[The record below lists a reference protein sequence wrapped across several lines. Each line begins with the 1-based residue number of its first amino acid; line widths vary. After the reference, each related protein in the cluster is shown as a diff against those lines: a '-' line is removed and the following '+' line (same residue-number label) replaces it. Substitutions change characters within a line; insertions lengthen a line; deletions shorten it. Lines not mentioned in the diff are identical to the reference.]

1 MHTVLLF
8 IILLLIITFICYHY
22 EKKMYNPKLK
32 IINFKKFVLKI
43 VLVIISMTIKLADFN
58 LEDILID
65 EKSHDSKIL
74 RIRFNRING

>member
-1 MHTVLLF
+1 
-8 IILLLIITFICYHY
+8 
-22 EKKMYNPKLK
+22 MYNPKLK

-74 RIRFNRING
+74 RIRFNTING

>member
-1 MHTVLLF
+1 
-8 IILLLIITFICYHY
+8 
-22 EKKMYNPKLK
+22 MYNPKLK

-74 RIRFNRING
+74 LIRFNRING